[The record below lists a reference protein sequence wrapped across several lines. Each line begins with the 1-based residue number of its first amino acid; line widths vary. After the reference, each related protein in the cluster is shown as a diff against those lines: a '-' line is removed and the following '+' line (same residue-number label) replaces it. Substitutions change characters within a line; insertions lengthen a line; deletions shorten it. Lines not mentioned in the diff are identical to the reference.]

1 MPVTMIEELR
11 AKRKGLLDEMRSIQ
25 STAEAADRDLT
36 AEEATEFER
45 READFDSIT
54 GRVERLEKLEGL
66 AASTQGDNPAVRDVQ
81 PDVPVVSA
89 DPAEQ
94 RELEVRAFE
103 KVLRAKGDVSRL
115 DKEERAALQVGT
127 NDEGG
132 FTVPKAFEATLVESM
147 REFGAISGLA
157 RHITTAE
164 SGDVT
169 IPTVATNAT
178 ASWEAEEAAFDQSE
192 PTFGSV
198 TLKAYKAGNYAKVSD
213 ELLHDSAFDILA
225 FLARNLGEGIGQ
237 LTGAAYATGASNS
250 TTTPRGL
257 VASASAGVTT
267 AVNTGFTVDEL
278 IDHYHTLTA
287 PYRANAVWLMNDAT
301 VKVIRKFTEAVNG
314 QYLWQPGLQA
324 GEPDTLLGRPV
335 YTDTNVPTVAAT
347 NRVAVFGDIE
357 KAYIIRDVEGLRVK
371 VLNELFALNGQIGV
385 RCDLRTDGA
394 IYDAA
399 AAKALVIKT

>member
-1 MPVTMIEELR
+1 MSVTIIEDLR
-11 AKRKGLLDEMRSIQ
+11 AKRKGLLDENRSLVA
-25 STAEAADRDLT
+25 TAEAADRDLT
-36 AEEATEFER
+36 AEEASEFSK
-45 READFDSIT
+45 READFDAIT
-54 GRVERLEKLEGL
+54 GRIERLEKLEGI
-66 AASTQGDNPAVRDVQ
+66 AADSQRSNPAVQDVT
-81 PDVPVVSA
+81 PEERKVSA
-89 DPAEQ
+89 DPVEQ
-94 RELEVRAFE
+94 SELEVRAFE
-103 KVLRAKGDVSRL
+103 KMIRSKGDASRL
-115 DKEERAALQVGT
+115 NKEERAALQVGA

-132 FTVPKAFEATLVESM
+132 YTVPKAFEKTLIESM
-147 REFGAISGLA
+147 REWGVVSGLA

-164 SGDVT
+164 SGDLS

-178 ASWEAEEAAFDQSE
+178 AAWEAEEASFDETE
-192 PTFGSV
+192 PTFGTV

-213 ELLHDSAFDILA
+213 ELLHDSAFDILG

-257 VASASAGVTT
+257 VTSATAGVTT
-267 AVNTGFTVDEL
+267 AVNTGFTASEL
-278 IDHYHTLTA
+278 IDHYHTLTE
-287 PYRANAVWLMNDAT
+287 PYRSNAVWIMRDST
-301 VKVIRKFTEAVNG
+301 VAIIRKFTEAVNG
-314 QYLWQPGLQA
+314 QFLWQPGLQA
-324 GEPDTLLGRPV
+324 GSPDTLLGRPV
-335 YTDTNVPTVAAT
+335 YTDPNIAAVAAT

-357 KAYIIRDVEGLRVK
+357 RAYIVRDVEGLRVK